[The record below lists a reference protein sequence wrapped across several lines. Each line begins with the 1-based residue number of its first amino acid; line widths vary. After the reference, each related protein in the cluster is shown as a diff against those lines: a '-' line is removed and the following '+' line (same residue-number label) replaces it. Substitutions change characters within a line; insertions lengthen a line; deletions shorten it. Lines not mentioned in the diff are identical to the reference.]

1 MCNNLSV
8 LLDPCRKVGNF
19 STWAREEGQTGREI
33 ECFVGINVNRVVA
46 PASFNLEFLLV
57 RPEEV
62 FDDRFAV
69 EDVDLRADL
78 VHALLVLVDFAQQI

>member
-1 MCNNLSV
+1 MHVV
-8 LLDPCRKVGNF
+8 LHEPGLKPGFPRTSAPN
-19 STWAREEGQTGREI
+19 EGKIGREI

-46 PASFNLEFLLV
+46 HAFFNLENLRV